1 MTESSVALPLHIRD
15 LLMERFVHIQNIAH
29 FRKVL
34 SETTDP
40 TKQQTVQKLLAVE
53 LAKDR
58 APSK

>member
-1 MTESSVALPLHIRD
+1 
-15 LLMERFVHIQNIAH
+15 MERFVHIQNIAH

-58 APSK
+58 AHLDEAIPHHSQ